1 MNMNDLMEVWRS
13 QDAAPLHGVNETLL
27 RLALRNDE
35 AKLQAQQRCEQ
46 RVAYGMAAFF
56 VAVMAVMV
64 GFMIHRRDG
73 GMLTPWDIGIP
84 ILGAAAALFW
94 PGFLRRSHRTQA
106 LREQKFGESLRE
118 QLERH
123 LTRLD
128 YHARRFASPM
138 HHLFTNLPAI
148 VWSVAFFFAMVRLN
162 QKPGSEVWTDPRIWA
177 VFGGSL
183 VLAFVA
189 VVVSIHRQRRWIE
202 EELTPHK
209 RRLETLLR
217 EIEE

>member
-35 AKLQAQQRCEQ
+35 AKLQAQRRCEQ
-46 RVAYGMAAFF
+46 RVAYGMTAFF
-56 VAVMAVMV
+56 IAAIAVVV
-64 GFMIHRRDG
+64 GLMIHGREEG
-73 GMLTPWDIGIP
+73 TLTFWDLGIP
-84 ILGAAAALFW
+84 ALGAAAALLW
-94 PGFLRRSHRTQA
+94 PAFLRRSHRAQA
-106 LREQKFGESLRE
+106 RREQDFGESLRE

-128 YHARRFASPM
+128 YQARRFANPM

-148 VWSVAFFFAMVRLN
+148 LWSVAFFFAMVRLN
-162 QKPGSEVWTDPRIWA
+162 QKPGGEVWTDPRIWA

-183 VLAFVA
+183 VLTF
-189 VVVSIHRQRRWIE
+189 VVVVVGILRQRRWIE
-202 EELTPHK
+202 EELTPHQ

-217 EIEE
+217 EIDA